1 MKTRWILFFFLI
13 VPVWKL
19 SQQLKYIT
27 EVSAWLG
34 SIVLVMWASYL
45 LSQFLWSRLF
55 MRLVGG
61 EGKAVLVTG
70 CDSGFGNLLSKRLS
84 QEGFFVYAGCL
95 DACGDGAVELSK
107 YPNVHIVQ
115 MDVTKDND
123 VEDALVLVK
132 NNLGSKVLWA
142 VVANAG
148 ISISGLIEWQSMQS
162 IRKVFE
168 VNVFGV
174 VRVCKKFLPL
184 LRKSRGRVI
193 LVSSV
198 FGKYSK
204 KP

>member
-1 MKTRWILFFFLI
+1 MYRNATSAFGKYRFENETWLPA
-13 VPVWKL
+13 VC
-19 SQQLKYIT
+19 QLKAVTLALATCCQSVYRRKDSLYT
-27 EVSAWLG
+27 PDALMH
-34 SIVLVMWASYL
+34 LVI
-45 LSQFLWSRLF
+45 
-55 MRLVGG
+55 
-61 EGKAVLVTG
+61 
-70 CDSGFGNLLSKRLS
+70 
-84 QEGFFVYAGCL
+84 
-95 DACGDGAVELSK
+95 GAVELSK

-123 VEDALVLVK
+123 MEDALVLVK
-132 NNLGSKVLWA
+132 NSLGSKVLWA